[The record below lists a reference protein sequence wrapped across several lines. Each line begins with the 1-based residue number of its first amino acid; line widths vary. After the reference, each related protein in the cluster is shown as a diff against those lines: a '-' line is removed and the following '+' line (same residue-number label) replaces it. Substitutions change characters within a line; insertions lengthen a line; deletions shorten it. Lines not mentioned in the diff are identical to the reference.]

1 MARGFNIPY
10 GPPRER
16 ASAAN
21 NWLAAIPGKRAD
33 NDIPNSYYRGRR
45 ADTDPVDDAGFRKT
59 RGTQLGSTRRGPRG
73 QKQSFRRF
81 AGDNMGTI
89 NTMSVGKL
97 VMGYLAVG
105 LTFYVIGYGIA
116 EGQKAAK

>member
-1 MARGFNIPY
+1 MAREQV
-10 GPPRER
+10 R
-16 ASAAN
+16 
-21 NWLAAIPGKRAD
+21 
-33 NDIPNSYYRGRR
+33 RGRSGDDPTR
-45 ADTDPVDDAGFRKT
+45 WYFARKADRGRGGDDPTRWYFGRKADTDPTDDAGFRKT

>member
-10 GPPRER
+10 GPPVEGGRR

-21 NWLAAIPGKRAD
+21 NWLAAIPG
-33 NDIPNSYYRGRR
+33 RR
-45 ADTDPVDDAGFRKT
+45 ADTDPTDDAGFRKT

-73 QKQSFRRF
+73 QRQSFRRF
-81 AGDNMGTI
+81 SGDNMGTI
-89 NTMSVGKL
+89 NTMSIGKL